1 MQDGGALKQI
11 TVEIDGLKEVAAKL
25 RKELDASFRVQVPKV
40 YDAVQPGATIG
51 GPIAGQSWISL
62 QDALHVGLQDT
73 ADALF
78 NLDAGTQAVTSAA
91 ELIAKDYG
99 DSDAFVRARVQDVH
113 EIMTPPPAGSR
124 P

>member
-1 MQDGGALKQI
+1 MLDGGAIKQI
-11 TVEIDGLKEVAAKL
+11 TVEIDGLQEVADTL
-25 RKELDASFRVQVPKV
+25 RKELDASFRIQVPKV

-51 GPIAGQSWISL
+51 GPIAGHSWISL
-62 QDALHVGLQDT
+62 QDALHAGLQGT

-99 DSDAFVRARVQDVH
+99 DSDAFVKARVNDIH
-113 EIMTPPPAGSR
+113 EIMAPPPGGR
-124 P
+124 

>member
-1 MQDGGALKQI
+1 MLDGAAIKQI
-11 TVEIDGLKEVAAKL
+11 TVEIDGLKEVADKL

-51 GPIAGQSWISL
+51 GPIAGQAWTSL
-62 QDALHVGLQDT
+62 QDALHAGLQGT

-99 DSDAFVRARVQDVH
+99 DTDAFVKARVEDVND
-113 EIMTPPPAGSR
+113 IMTPPPAGR